1 MGNQYST
8 ELRSIGTRKLS
19 TKKREIQESKYARN
33 NGNKIIGP
41 VPIKRNLLTKSRS
54 CEERKIESIN
64 IRTTLSL
71 NNIESHQTATA
82 KVTDMDS
89 LQNKSSTAQHETIS
103 INRND
108 VSLESNGEKDIKSET
123 NETSTSKPVLGTV
136 ECYEKNIEEHEK
148 NAGYNESG
156 TCLNESMDN
165 VLNEYEDSSEVSNE
179 DDNKVYLRVPNLTPR
194 RNTCSSETKKSSM
207 KSSQIGL
214 KEHVQKQ
221 KKVSLNDNVFIY
233 ESDSDSCGPSD
244 VHTRP
249 GRSKSEAC
257 VESKDVANAKH
268 TRRRTKSDI
277 DSKQYFD
284 QKTIPLPSHLIKRIN
299 YAKRH
304 RRLTQ
309 SKSFTANALTKPTT
323 EAKKLHLRMPL
334 RCRINV
340 KLIPDFDQYET
351 ARSIEIKHVLCLRI
365 TPLSFKEIEKAHQLF
380 EAEITFTEGTMRDV
394 VDTVTGKTQKRLVR
408 AHSWTGFSHTVE
420 LSKDKLTI
428 QGNFQATNRGLI
440 PFLEFEL
447 ELQPNYKSIPSAD
460 TGEKLLSVGRFVF
473 QDTRQIIKEKIYKWK
488 AAVERF
494 DGFPSSDS
502 EDEQ

>member
-19 TKKREIQESKYARN
+19 TKKREIQELKYARN
-33 NGNKIIGP
+33 YGNKPIGP
-41 VPIKRNLLTKSRS
+41 VPIKRNLLTKS
-54 CEERKIESIN
+54 CEERKIESLN
-64 IRTTLSL
+64 IRSTVSL
-71 NNIESHQTATA
+71 NNIKSHQQV

-89 LQNKSSTAQHETIS
+89 LQHKSTTAQHETIS
-103 INRND
+103 INKND
-108 VSLESNGEKDIKSET
+108 VTLESNGEKDIKSET
-123 NETSTSKPVLGTV
+123 NDISTSKPDLGTV
-136 ECYEKNIEEHEK
+136 ECYDKIIEDHEK
-148 NAGYNESG
+148 NARSIEP
-156 TCLNESMDN
+156 SMDN
-165 VLNEYEDSSEVSNE
+165 VLNEHEDSPEVSNE
-179 DDNKVYLRVPNLTPR
+179 DDNKDHLRVPNHTPR
-194 RNTCSSETKKSSM
+194 RNTFSSETKKSSM
-207 KSSQIGL
+207 KSPQVGL
-214 KEHVQKQ
+214 QEHVVLQKQ
-221 KKVSLNDNVFIY
+221 KKVSLNDKVFIY

-244 VHTRP
+244 VHSRP
-249 GRSKSEAC
+249 GRSKSEAD
-257 VESKDVANAKH
+257 VESKDVANSKH

-284 QKTIPLPSHLIKRIN
+284 QKTMPLPSHLIKRIN

-334 RCRINV
+334 RCRINI

-351 ARSIEIKHVLCLRI
+351 ARSSEVKHVLCLRI

-394 VDTVTGKTQKRLVR
+394 VDTTTGKTQKRLVR